1 MFYGGLNS
9 MKIIAKMHLAF
20 NRAIEAVGNKRG
32 QNTIEYLFMLGIIV
46 AVVGLV
52 GVAIKKFMP
61 DLFQTIQDKIMGQAS
76 SL

>member
-1 MFYGGLNS
+1 MQ
-9 MKIIAKMHLAF
+9 IIARMHLAY
-20 NRAIEAVGNKRG
+20 NRAIEAVKNKRG

-52 GVAIKKFMP
+52 GVAIKAFMP
-61 DLFQTIQDKIMGQAS
+61 DLFDTIKEKIMGQAS